1 MYILNFTLAVLVLC
15 HARPSESYSA
25 RRLFRQ
31 WLRSQHENALQPE
44 VEDLTCWTCNN
55 QTDNEACN
63 NWAPDVQ
70 CPVGHSVCK
79 AVHRMDMDTTETE
92 TITKMCSPPKE
103 CSVGCYDVTETGVVA
118 RECVT
123 CCTESYC
130 NEDIPTDFLSAI
142 TLSLA
147 PFASDSSCI
156 HGIVSY
162 IHVISIF
169 SLVFILI
176 RVV

>member
-1 MYILNFTLAVLVLC
+1 MTKYIISFALAILLLC
-15 HARPSESYSA
+15 QVSSSDGYSA

-31 WLRSQHENALQPE
+31 WLQSQHEDALQPE

-55 QTDNEACN
+55 QTNNEACN

-79 AVHRMDMDTTETE
+79 TVHRMNMDTMETE

-103 CSVGCYDVTETGVVA
+103 CSVGCYDVMNVWDIT

-130 NEDIPTDFLSAI
+130 NEDIPTDSLSAI
-142 TLSLA
+142 TLSLTL
-147 PFASDSSCI
+147 FASDSSCI
-156 HGIVSY
+156 VPY
-162 IHVISIF
+162 IHVTTIF
-169 SLVFILI
+169 SLLLFII
-176 RVV
+176 FW